1 MMSHQNRYYA
11 SDQCR
16 LQPTLVLRRRETVLV
31 ARESGNANVNV
42 NAKIIEEDEDCVLA
56 TVGSLGGG
64 RTICI
69 LSQSKEGRCFDRDR
83 GGVRGS
89 AAGLD
94 WW

>member
-1 MMSHQNRYYA
+1 
-11 SDQCR
+11 
-16 LQPTLVLRRRETVLV
+16 VLV

-42 NAKIIEEDEDCVLA
+42 NAKIIAEDEDCVVA
-56 TVGSLGGG
+56 MGSLGVG
-64 RTICI
+64 RII
-69 LSQSKEGRCFDRDR
+69 LLRSKEGRCFDRDG